1 MKLLLVSLGT
11 LNGAILESVAKTG
24 AFDEIVVASRNAE
37 HGTRKVN
44 TTRVTAAIAGH
55 FPAIRFERF
64 DFNAEDAGKRLK
76 GLAPDIV
83 LTAPSLLPWWAVD
96 NLKDPRARAAPF
108 ASFLACH
115 VAPMLAFRRAWD
127 AAGLGACWVNAS
139 YPDVV
144 NAVLARTGAAPE
156 CGVGNVEECVPKARI
171 AAAEALGADPA
182 EITVRM
188 VAPHALEY
196 HLYAGQESRAKPPCL
211 VHATWRGRD
220 VSKEAEAGLYRAM
233 PILYDMDFNLLTS
246 ASAAKLLPA
255 LAADRPS
262 LVHVPGPHGRVG
274 GYPVQAARGRVT
286 LDLAPGWSEADAIAM
301 NERALAWD
309 GVAGI
314 EGDGTVVFT
323 DATAAAIQ
331 GLLGRPMPKMAPH
344 DSAKLAADLLAV
356 VRA

>member
-1 MKLLLVSLGT
+1 MRLLLVSLGT
-11 LNGAILESVAKTG
+11 LNGAVLEAVAKTG
-24 AFDEIVVASRNAE
+24 AFDEIVVASRNAV
-37 HGTRKVN
+37 HGTAKVN
-44 TTRVTAAIAGH
+44 TTRVTAAIHGR

-64 DFNAEDAGKRLK
+64 DFNASGAGEQLKRM
-76 GLAPDIV
+76 APGIV
-83 LTAPSLLPWWAVD
+83 VTAPSLLPWWAVD
-96 NLKDPRARAAPF
+96 RLKDGRARAAPF
-108 ASFLACH
+108 ATFLACH

-171 AAAEALGADPA
+171 AAAEAVGASPE

-196 HLYAGQESRAKPPCL
+196 HLYAPEESKTKPPCL

-220 VSKEAEAGLYRAM
+220 VSKEAMAGLYRPM
-233 PILYDMDFNLLTS
+233 PILYDMDFNLLT
-246 ASAAKLLPA
+246 AAAAAKLLPA
-255 LAADRPS
+255 LAADVPT

-274 GYPVQAARGRVT
+274 GYPVQAAKGRVT
-286 LDLAPGWSEADAIAM
+286 LDLAPEWSEAEAIAM
-301 NERALAWD
+301 NERALHWD

-331 GLLGRPMPKMAPH
+331 TLLGRPVPKMKPRDA
-344 DSAKLAADLLAV
+344 AKLASELLAV
-356 VRA
+356 VR